1 MVISKAALG
10 LLIVTEVLLLYVKQ
24 MSRSGSE
31 YIDDIFL
38 NYSIREGI
46 QTYFLLPVSL
56 YTLMQ
61 LTNLEGAHNHSTQRL
76 VPSQKEAD
84 TVYYDLESVAENRI
98 LWLKE
103 IFRHYLS

>member
-1 MVISKAALG
+1 MP
-10 LLIVTEVLLLYVKQ
+10 
-24 MSRSGSE
+24 RSGTE
-31 YIDDIFL
+31 HIDDIFL

-46 QTYFLLPVSL
+46 QTYFLLPVL
-56 YTLMQ
+56 LFTLVQM
-61 LTNLEGAHNHSTQRL
+61 TNLKGAHNHSTQRL
-76 VPSQKEAD
+76 VPSQKEAA